1 MIEYKEIRDVH
12 LEISTLC
19 NASCPLCPRNFHGY
33 QHNDGYPELN
43 MTLEKVKKI
52 FTNEFLNQL
61 TSIRINGNFGDM
73 IMNPQAADIVEYFKQ
88 GRDNLHVSISTNG
101 SARDKSFWIRLAK
114 LNSNVTFCLDGLE
127 DTHNLYRR
135 NTSWKTIIK
144 NASTFI
150 SAGGNA
156 TWKFIKFQ
164 HNEHQIEDCKKL
176 STALGFGKFEL
187 VNHGRDTG
195 PVFDKDGNHLYNLG
209 NYQGRTDFQTLFFKK
224 KTDLILLEDI
234 VPNKTPSTRVYCK
247 AKMMK
252 SIYIS
257 ATGEVFPC
265 CWTGFY
271 PSTYGKGEY
280 HQAINEQ
287 LSSIISEN
295 NALHHGIETCITWFN
310 NVEQRW
316 KLEKYEHGRLVV
328 CDDVCGS
335 N

>member
-1 MIEYKEIRDVH
+1 MIEYTEIRDVH
-12 LEISTLC
+12 LELSTLC
-19 NASCPLCPRNFHGY
+19 NASCPLCPRNFRGY
-33 QHNDGYPELN
+33 PYNDGYPELN
-43 MTLEKVKKI
+43 MTLKNVKKI
-52 FTNEFLNQL
+52 FTKEFLDQL

-73 IMNPQAADIVEYFKQ
+73 VMNPQAADIVEYFKQ
-88 GRDNLHVSISTNG
+88 GRDNLQVSISTNG
-101 SARDKSFWIRLAK
+101 SARDKSFWTRLAK
-114 LNSNVTFCLDGLE
+114 LNSNVSFCLDGLE

-176 STALGFGKFEL
+176 STTLGFGRFEL

-224 KTDLILLEDI
+224 KTDLVLLEDI
-234 VPNKTPSTRVYCK
+234 VPNKIPSTRVYCK
-247 AKMMK
+247 AKTMK

-265 CWTGFY
+265 CWIGFY
-271 PSTYGKGEY
+271 PNTYGKGEY

-287 LSSIISEN
+287 LRSIIREN
-295 NALHHGIETCITWFN
+295 NALHYGIETCITWFN
-310 NVEQRW
+310 NIEQRW